1 MDEFFQKLREI
12 QKKERNISGLAR
24 VGDNFYKDVNEYL
37 NRLMK
42 RIDNNP
48 FSFDSYLLRDA
59 QRIAMEICE
68 RREHKITNSAVMY
81 VQRSYQ
87 LFAEKNKF
95 DLPST
100 VPSNSTPEEEKLF
113 IALVDSLTK
122 YREEMITSFWV
133 LINKRNEVES
143 KVESKRKPSK
153 DSEIENRIFESGF
166 RSENVL
172 EDYKTYEQIEYD
184 IPKKSIGKSKSV
196 TQTTMQT
203 DKNKKGFVRT
213 LMVLEELPSIVGVD
227 KKIYGPFYP
236 QDVITI
242 PEPNAKIL
250 IKRNKG
256 RFVGKYRQ

>member
-1 MDEFFQKLREI
+1 LDEFFQKLREI

-24 VGDNFYKDVNEYL
+24 VGDNFYRDVNEYL
-37 NRLMK
+37 NRLME

-87 LFAEKNKF
+87 LFAEKYKF
-95 DLPST
+95 DHSYT

-113 IALVDSLTK
+113 MALVDSLTK

-133 LINKRNEVES
+133 LINKRNELES
-143 KVESKRKPSK
+143 KTKPSK
-153 DSEIENRIFESGF
+153 GSKIENRIFESELKAG
-166 RSENVL
+166 NVL
-172 EDYKTYEQIEYD
+172 EDYKAYEQIEYD
-184 IPKKSIGKSKSV
+184 IPKKSIENSKKV
-196 TQTTMQT
+196 TQTSMQT
-203 DKNKKGFVRT
+203 DKNQKDFVRT